1 MKKLNLVILFVVL
14 MTAYAASAQQPT
26 PTPPPGSGPG
36 MGGPGGGRR
45 GPMEDPDRVV
55 EGGGV
60 FPAGWSARVDL
71 GRDGKE
77 QRVNLVIFNTKGD
90 GFHAK
95 MGPAATF
102 YNPTWTKSG
111 NYTFS
116 TRVTQTEKPTHPIS
130 YGIFVGGK
138 NLSDTTQT
146 YTYFLVRANREGLGE
161 YYIATKKGTARP
173 VAVVPLTANLAI
185 SKQDEAGKQVNV
197 LGIQVQGNDVIFT
210 SNGTEVARKTKAE
223 VQTDG
228 LIGFRVTHN
237 TDIDFDQIKK

>member
-1 MKKLNLVILFVVL
+1 MKNLKIIILLVAL
-14 MTAYAASAQQPT
+14 TATYAASAQQPT
-26 PTPPPGSGPG
+26 PPAGGPPTGGPG
-36 MGGPGGGRR
+36 MGSGRR
-45 GPMEDPDRVV
+45 GPMEDPDRII
-55 EGGGV
+55 EGGGI
-60 FPAGWSARVDL
+60 FPAGWNARVDL
-71 GRDGKE
+71 GRGGTE

-102 YNPTWTKSG
+102 YNSSWTKSG

-130 YGIFVGGK
+130 YGIFVGGQ

-146 YTYFLVRANREGLGE
+146 YTYFLVRANREGVGE
-161 YYIATKKGTARP
+161 FYIATKKGKARP
-173 VAVVPLTANLAI
+173 VAVVPWTADLAI
-185 SKQDEAGKQVNV
+185 NKQDEAGKQVNV
-197 LGIQVQGNDVIFT
+197 LGVQVKGNDVIFT